1 MSDHLQR
8 KAAPVVAIIGATRGL
23 GLELTRAFAAEGA
36 QLVLTGRVPGALQ
49 EAVDLCENT
58 PGKGPSPIA
67 ALVDFNKADGI
78 DHLAHEIY
86 QQLGHVDVLISTV
99 AQASPLMPVAHI
111 APKDWEQM
119 LIVNLTGHYR
129 LIRAFEPLL
138 RQSQAGRA
146 IFTTCSP
153 DDLPSA
159 FCASY
164 AASKAGL
171 TALTLAWA
179 AELQNTSIKV
189 NLVNP
194 GPMATRL
201 RQLAYPGRP
210 ASQWPNPAE
219 AVPTYTELAHPACQ
233 KHGEIILTN
242 PSACAK

>member
-1 MSDHLQR
+1 MGPSALIKIIMPDQVQR

-49 EAVDLCENT
+49 EAVDLCADST
-58 PGKGPSPIA
+58 KAPSPIA
-67 ALVDFNKADGI
+67 ALLDFNKADGI

-119 LIVNLTGHYR
+119 LTVNLTGHYR

-138 RQSQAGRA
+138 RQSSAGRA

-153 DDLPSA
+153 DDLPPA
-159 FCASY
+159 FCAAY
-164 AASKAGL
+164 TASKAGL
-171 TALTLAWA
+171 NALTMAWA
-179 AELQNTSIKV
+179 AELKNTSIKV

-194 GPMATRL
+194 GPIATRL
-201 RQLAYPGRP
+201 RQLTYPGRP
-210 ASQWPNPAE
+210 AF
-219 AVPTYTELAHPACQ
+219 
-233 KHGEIILTN
+233 
-242 PSACAK
+242 

>member
-1 MSDHLQR
+1 MPDHAQR
-8 KAAPVVAIIGATRGL
+8 KTAPIVAIIGATRGL
-23 GLELTRAFAAEGA
+23 GLELTRAFASQGA
-36 QLVLTGRVPGALQ
+36 QLILTGRVPGALQ
-49 EAVDLCENT
+49 ETVDLCENT
-58 PGKGPSPIA
+58 PAPSPIA

-86 QQLGHVDVLISTV
+86 QRLCHVDVLISTV

-119 LIVNLTGHYR
+119 LTVNLTGHYR

-153 DDLPSA
+153 DNLPSA

-164 AASKAGL
+164 TASKAGL
-171 TALTLAWA
+171 SALTLAWA
-179 AELQNTSIKV
+179 AELKNTSIRV
-189 NLVNP
+189 NLVDP
-194 GPMATRL
+194 GPMATRM

-210 ASQWPNPAE
+210 ASEWPDPAS
-219 AVPTYTELAHPACQ
+219 AVPLYIELAAPSCQ
-233 KHGEIILTN
+233 RHGEIILTN
-242 PSACAK
+242 ASACAK

>member
-1 MSDHLQR
+1 MPDHSQR
-8 KAAPVVAIIGATRGL
+8 KSAPVVAIIGATRGL
-23 GLELTRAFAAEGA
+23 GLELTRAFASQGA
-36 QLVLTGRVPGALQ
+36 QLILTGRVPGALQ
-49 EAVDLCENT
+49 EAVDLCADST
-58 PGKGPSPIA
+58 KAPSPIA

-99 AQASPLMPVAHI
+99 AQASPLMPTAHI

-119 LIVNLTGHYR
+119 LTVNLTGHYR

-153 DDLPSA
+153 DDLPPA

-164 AASKAGL
+164 TASKAGL
-171 TALTLAWA
+171 NALTLAWA
-179 AELQNTSIKV
+179 AELKNTSIRV
-189 NLVNP
+189 NLVDP

-210 ASQWPNPAE
+210 ASQWPNPAS
-219 AVPTYTELAHPACQ
+219 AVPLYTELANPSCQ

-242 PSACAK
+242 ASACAK